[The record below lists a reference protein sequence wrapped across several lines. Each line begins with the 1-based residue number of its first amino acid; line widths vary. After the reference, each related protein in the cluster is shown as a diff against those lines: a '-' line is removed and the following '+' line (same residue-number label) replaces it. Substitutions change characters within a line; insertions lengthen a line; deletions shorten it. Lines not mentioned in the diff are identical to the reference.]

1 MARPEPRRP
10 WLAVLT
16 VLATVAVLAVAAQGV
31 ASAHAVGLSRGIY
44 VLRGREIA
52 VTLTLARADAASFA
66 SPGALADAVRVS
78 SSGAP
83 CAETEAR
90 FVDAP
95 PDGTSMLALYTC
107 ASGSTLVEIDAAFV
121 EDLPFG
127 HRHVARAEADP
138 VGAAVVDDVLTRDH
152 HTLQVQAGRPPPER
166 SGAGA
171 GADTEREASSG
182 GTLARAASF
191 VRMGL
196 EHILTGYD
204 HLLFLL
210 GLVLASRGA
219 RSLLAVVTAFTAGH
233 SIPLASSALGI
244 WAPSPALVEPMIA
257 MSIAYVGIEN
267 LILREVAS
275 RWRLTFL
282 FGLVHGFG
290 FAGALREVHFERES
304 VPLVLASFNVG
315 VELGQLAVLAAVV
328 PVVFFL
334 RRKTWFRRAGVVA
347 LNGGVATMGLV
358 WAVVRVVGGVS

>member
-1 MARPEPRRP
+1 MARLEPRRRWP
-10 WLAVLT
+10 AIP
-16 VLATVAVLAVAAQGV
+16 AVLAVAGGLVAATPGA
-31 ASAHAVGLSRGIY
+31 ASAHAVGLSRGTY
-44 VLRGREIA
+44 VVRAREVSA
-52 VTLTLARADAASFA
+52 VVTLARIDAATFA
-66 SPGALADAVRVS
+66 SPAVLADAVRVS
-78 SSGAP
+78 SAGALCP
-83 CAETEAR
+83 RTSAR

-95 PDGTSMLALYTC
+95 PDGTSLLALYTC
-107 ASGSTLVEIDAAFV
+107 PADGSRVAIDAAFV

-127 HRHVARAEADP
+127 HRHVVHGESGPA
-138 VGAAVVDDVLTRDH
+138 GAAVVDDVLTRDH
-152 HTLQVQAGRPPPER
+152 HAFEVHVAGPDGGPSRDFVGGTAE
-166 SGAGA
+166 
-171 GADTEREASSG
+171 EASSSG
-182 GTLARAASF
+182 GFSRAASF

-210 GLVLASRGA
+210 GLVLASRGVRA
-219 RSLLAVVTAFTAGH
+219 LLAVVTAFTAGH
-233 SIPLASSALGI
+233 SISLASSALGI

-328 PVVFFL
+328 PVVLFL
-334 RRKTWFRRAGVVA
+334 RRERWFQTAGVVA
-347 LNGGVATMGLV
+347 LNGGVATMGLA
-358 WAVVRVVGGVS
+358 WAVARVLGGTS